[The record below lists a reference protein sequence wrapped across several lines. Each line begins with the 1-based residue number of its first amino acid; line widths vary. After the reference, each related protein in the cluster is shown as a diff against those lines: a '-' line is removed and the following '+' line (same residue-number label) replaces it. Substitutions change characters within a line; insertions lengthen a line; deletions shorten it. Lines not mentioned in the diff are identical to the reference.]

1 MAKSIYEIKRI
12 PDLTL
17 SKYSALDED
26 GVDGV
31 LKKHL
36 SFLRQIHR
44 QALLSGETVHWI
56 YEYNPAESKGKR
68 LKIYLEF
75 DSEKSSAY
83 VDNMVQNSVLSPYF
97 DIVRVIPEDQLEN
110 YKGWLAS
117 MRKNELSKVIP
128 SGMREKYESW
138 LEKFCINSIAL
149 MCKSTGTTAS
159 SVKDELERLVY
170 NYANTDVN
178 VIGSFKNPMDRIASN
193 IAEVVIE
200 KIEDQY
206 IVNET
211 KMAIMVSQIIEK
223 INDQKRVIEEKEKKE
238 KKEEDKKDKM
248 DDFVTLKFNRSNSY
262 SQMSTLIKREKFSQA
277 DKKENGYFYSV
288 NKWEINEDA
297 RLFNMFS
304 MMQSMNMP
312 CVYCVDVMPVDYTNK
327 IESPE
332 MLGNVMLALRAMLT
346 LRVEKSNNGTTS
358 FQKDE
363 NADYTLNRYKD
374 LIKEISENPHFQAN
388 IRVYAD
394 SEEYANMLLDAAASE
409 ALEKGSHDIQTLQGT
424 FSVQDI
430 LNSKVLPVCHKN
442 APMELKFW
450 PTLFTIEELKPFIV
464 FPALYPG
471 ESIEIPKETAPGHD
485 SSGLY
490 LGMDSDGYEVYIPLK
505 NLPKHAFLAGVP
517 GSGKTNSMLHL
528 ATSLYQKSIPFLILE
543 PAKQEYRALVNREE
557 MKGITVFSPSSG
569 TNFLLHIN
577 PFEFPTKMSLA
588 EHIQNLIN
596 VFDGSFS
603 MDPPMPFL
611 LDRAIERVYRDK
623 GWLPYMINN
632 GTLPYP
638 TMGELYKTLEK
649 ILDETDYEGE
659 IKGNLKSVL
668 QVRIGS
674 LLSREMGDVFN
685 VPYSTIVPEDW
696 LKRSVVIELESMGSG
711 PANFLTLMLSTLIR
725 ESLKANPMT
734 RKEKD
739 KTPVRHVI
747 FFEEAHNLIGPKAEK
762 DAGEGANPKIAATA
776 FIVKMLAEV
785 RALNEAIIIA
795 DQLPTAMA
803 PEVIKNT
810 SLKLG
815 HRMTSADDRGL
826 LGSTMSA
833 DDVQLE
839 RMSTFT
845 QGKTLAIYE
854 GLLKPFELQ
863 MHQWSKVNGIV
874 NDDLYTSPTN
884 SELYDDLCY
893 EGSPFI
899 EDMRRSYNIT
909 CQKIDDIWD
918 DIVED
923 IEDFEENLD
932 ATIEFSGEIEESK
945 KKLENVNW
953 DKVSKEKRDE
963 VIKTTNETIERQK
976 TRIQSLSKEFDS
988 LCNRMEEVI
997 FSLYSYKK
1005 QNRYFENEI
1014 KKFVT
1019 EKFIQY
1025 RDFSK
1030 SIKEKC
1036 GFERSQEQRDRR
1048 TRLLKQW
1055 E

>member
-97 DIVRVIPEDQLEN
+97 DIVRVIPEEQLN
-110 YKGWLAS
+110 AYKGWLE
-117 MRKNELSKVIP
+117 KLDTNELKKVIP
-128 SGMREKYESW
+128 VSMIDKYVSWIARFRE
-138 LEKFCINSIAL
+138 
-149 MCKSTGTTAS
+149 
-159 SVKDELERLVY
+159 
-170 NYANTDVN
+170 
-178 VIGSFKNPMDRIASN
+178 
-193 IAEVVIE
+193 
-200 KIEDQY
+200 
-206 IVNET
+206 
-211 KMAIMVSQIIEK
+211 SQG
-223 INDQKRVIEEKEKKE
+223 QPV
-238 KKEEDKKDKM
+238 DKKDKM
-248 DDFVTLKFNRSNSY
+248 DDFVTLKLSRSNNY

-304 MMQSMNMP
+304 MMQNMNMP

-424 FSVQDI
+424 FSIQDI

-685 VPYSTIVPEDW
+685 VPYSTIAPEDW

-863 MHQWSKVNGIV
+863 MHQWSKVNGVV
-874 NDDLYTSPTN
+874 NDDLYTSPN
-884 SELYDDLCY
+884 NDELYKKLCY
-893 EGSPFI
+893 QDSPFI
-899 EDMRRSYNIT
+899 EDMKRSYDIT
-909 CQKIDDIWD
+909 MKKYQDMWD
-918 DIVED
+918 DTVDDFEDFQEECERIITMESD
-923 IEDFEENLD
+923 IE
-932 ATIEFSGEIEESK
+932 ASRQ
-945 KKLENVNW
+945 KLEHTVW
-953 DKVSKEKRDE
+953 DKVPREKKAEIEKTFKNREEDLEIMKEDAERHFHMLCDS
-963 VIKTTNETIERQK
+963 IEE
-976 TRIQSLSKEFDS
+976 I
-988 LCNRMEEVI
+988 I
-997 FSLYSYKK
+997 FAISFYKK
-1005 QNRYFENEI
+1005 QNRFYEKAVGDVFI
-1014 KKFVT
+1014 
-1019 EKFIQY
+1019 EKFKQY
-1025 RDFSK
+1025 RDVSIF
-1030 SIKEKC
+1030 IKEKY
-1036 GFERSQEQRDRR
+1036 GYERSQEQKERRDR
-1048 TRLLKQW
+1048 LIHN
-1055 E
+1055 